1 MLKAFR
7 KPGTQSDEG
16 TRLAAAVDDYTRQLT
31 QNALLGG
38 QFLKQVT
45 ITSSAQNIA
54 HGLGRQ
60 WQGWLLTRR
69 NGTASVYEN
78 TTQADGTKFI
88 TLIGSGTVTVDI
100 YIF

>member
-7 KPGTQSDEG
+7 KPGVRTDEAS
-16 TRLAAAVDDYTRQLT
+16 RIVDAIDDYSRQLT

-38 QFLKQVT
+38 QFLKQVR
-45 ITSSAQNIA
+45 ITASAQNIV

-60 WQGWLLTRR
+60 WQGWIITRR